1 MTSRLKIFVIFQS
14 SSSSRLNKKSCWE
27 KWGRVFKN
35 LTLCKCQCNNV
46 VQTKQVFPQTTRF
59 LFVSKLTLQRR
70 LNVAENSLL
79 LLMIWRKLSMVKWFW
94 RRNSLK
100 LPLTKPLRVPS
111 ISVIRTGGALFR
123 LLFFLLELHDCSAW
137 CHLHSFIPQV
147 LSQNIQETAG
157 WKIFFHTSI
166 QIRAV
171 KIVISSDTFNLLTKT
186 AQEHKHE
193 IIVAWKPT

>member
-1 MTSRLKIFVIFQS
+1 MTYRLKIFVIFHS
-14 SSSSRLNKKSCWE
+14 LRHHHALI
-27 KWGRVFKN
+27 KN
-35 LTLCKCQCNNV
+35 LVEKNEEEFLKIWLCKCQCNNV
-46 VQTKQVFPQTTRF
+46 VQTEHRF
-59 LFVSKLTLQRR
+59 FLVSKLTLQRR
-70 LNVAENSLL
+70 LNVAENSLS

-100 LPLTKPLRVPS
+100 LPLTKPLSVPS
-111 ISVIRTGGALFR
+111 ISVIRTGGASFR

-137 CHLHSFIPQV
+137 CHPHSFIPQV
-147 LSQNIQETAG
+147 LSQTIQETAG

-171 KIVISSDTFNLLTKT
+171 KIDISDTFNLLTKT

>member
-1 MTSRLKIFVIFQS
+1 MSFKLNIGFSSNYTFSLCVEINVTKAIKCRWKLITTFDDLKKTFHG
-14 SSSSRLNKKSCWE
+14 K
-27 KWGRVFKN
+27 
-35 LTLCKCQCNNV
+35 
-46 VQTKQVFPQTTRF
+46 
-59 LFVSKLTLQRR
+59 
-70 LNVAENSLL
+70 
-79 LLMIWRKLSMVKWFW
+79 MVLEAKY
-94 RRNSLK
+94 LK
-100 LPLTKPLRVPS
+100 LPLTKPLRFPS

-147 LSQNIQETAG
+147 LSQTIQETAA